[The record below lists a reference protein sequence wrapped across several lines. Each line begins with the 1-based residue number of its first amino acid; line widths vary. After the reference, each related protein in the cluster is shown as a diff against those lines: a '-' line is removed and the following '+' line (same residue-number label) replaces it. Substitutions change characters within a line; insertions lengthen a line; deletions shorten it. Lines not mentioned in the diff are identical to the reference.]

1 MSPSPSPLMGRIDR
15 HQSASPPQQ
24 LSKRDKRRTMLADR
38 LAEITMQFS
47 ANRDAHY
54 REQLQG
60 IQIDMNLIME
70 ADAQRGT
77 ALPDSAD
84 DIESLVHDN
93 IRSSMM
99 KSIGPI
105 PPPRAGRL
113 YANFAKEIND
123 AIEARDAALTMHKVC
138 NPRLFGC
145 KYHL

>member
-1 MSPSPSPLMGRIDR
+1 
-15 HQSASPPQQ
+15 
-24 LSKRDKRRTMLADR
+24 MLADR

-70 ADAQRGT
+70 ADAQGGMG
-77 ALPDSAD
+77 LPDSAEE
-84 DIESLVHDN
+84 IESLVHDN
-93 IRSSMM
+93 IRSTMM

-105 PPPRAGRL
+105 PPPRAGKL

-123 AIEARDAALTMHKVC
+123 AIETRDTALTMHKVQQ
-138 NPRLFGC
+138 P
-145 KYHL
+145 